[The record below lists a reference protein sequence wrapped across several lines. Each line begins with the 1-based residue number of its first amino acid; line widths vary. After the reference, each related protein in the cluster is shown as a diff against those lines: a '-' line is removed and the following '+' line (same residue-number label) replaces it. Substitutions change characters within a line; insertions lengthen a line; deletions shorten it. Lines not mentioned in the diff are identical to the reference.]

1 MKQPEML
8 QYTHRRV
15 YRPETIDENLHVEI
29 LSKGKRKALKV
40 LGGVALIVV
49 GGLVGKF
56 APEIKQIP
64 LYEIGGIAAVGAG
77 AALTLEHGVNALGYL
92 AYRIADWRYPEKEE
106 QDGN

>member
-8 QYTHRRV
+8 QYSDRRI
-15 YRPETIDENLHVEI
+15 YHPETIDESLHAEI

-40 LGGVALIVV
+40 LGGLALMVV

-64 LYEIGGIAAVGAG
+64 LYQIGGIAAVGAG
-77 AALTLEHGVNALGYL
+77 TALALEHGVNAVGYL
-92 AYRIADWRYPEKEE
+92 AYRVAHWRYPKKEE
-106 QDGN
+106 QE